1 MNALK
6 PKVQDCYN
14 QFKVPGMAT
23 FNFVI
28 GKNGKV
34 SSSTVTGKFAGTPTG
49 ACVEKAIKTA
59 TFPPSDG
66 LSASY
71 AFPLK

>member
-6 PKVQDCYN
+6 PKVQECYN

>member
-1 MNALK
+1 M
-6 PKVQDCYN
+6 
-14 QFKVPGMAT
+14 G
-23 FNFVI
+23 VI
-28 GKNGKV
+28 RRVDSLG
-34 SSSTVTGKFAGTPTG
+34 ARARTPTG